1 MPPLKRTGVVRFEKE
16 GKAMQV
22 AKRLSALLALLL
34 AAVLTGAG
42 VSAQT
47 PSKPKISFVYVGPIG
62 DHGWSYQHHKGLEAI
77 KQEFGDKITTS
88 YVENVPEGPDAERV
102 IDQLAATGSNLIFT
116 TSFGFMN
123 PTIKVAARHPN
134 VKFEHATGF
143 KQAPNVATYN
153 ARFYEGRHVIG
164 LIAGKMTKTN
174 TIGYIGSFPIP
185 EVVMGINAAYLAAK
199 SVNPNVKFKVVWV
212 STWFD
217 PGKEAAAAK
226 ALVDQ
231 GADILMQHTDS
242 PAAMKYAEEKG
253 VMAFGQASDMAPF
266 GRNAQLTAIVDDWN
280 PYYLRRV
287 KALLDGTWKTGD
299 VWDGL
304 AQGTVVLAPWSPK
317 IPADV
322 VKLAET
328 ARDNIAKGV
337 LHPFT
342 GPIKRQDGSLWLK
355 DGERASDKDLL
366 AMNFYVEGLEGALP
380 K

>member
-1 MPPLKRTGVVRFEKE
+1 MKAILKGLVLASAIMA
-16 GKAMQV
+16 GSAV
-22 AKRLSALLALLL
+22 APDE
-34 AAVLTGAG
+34 AA
-42 VSAQT
+42 AQA
-47 PSKPKISFVYVGPIG
+47 KPKVSFVYVGPIG
-62 DHGWSYQHHKGLEAI
+62 DHGWSYQHHQGLLALQ
-77 KQEFGDKITTS
+77 KEFGDKIETS
-88 YVENVPEGPDAERV
+88 YVENVSEGPDAERV
-102 IDQLAATGSNLIFT
+102 IDQLAQTGSSLIFT

-143 KQAPNVATYN
+143 KTAPNVAIYN

-174 TIGYIGSFPIP
+174 VVGYIGSFPIP

-217 PGKEAAAAK
+217 PAKESDAAK

-231 GADILMQHTDS
+231 GADVLMQHTDS

-253 VMAFGQASDMAPF
+253 IYAFGQASNMAAF
-266 GRNAQLTAIVDDWN
+266 GPNAQLTSIIDDWN
-280 PYYLRRV
+280 PYYIRRV

-299 VWDGL
+299 VWDGM
-304 AQGTVVLAPWSPK
+304 AQGTVVMAPWSKKLPE
-317 IPADV
+317 DV

-328 ARDNIAKGV
+328 ARDEIIKGTR
-337 LHPFT
+337 HPFT
-342 GPIKRQDGSLWLK
+342 GPIKKQDGSEWLK
-355 DGERASDKDLL
+355 AGEKAPDKDLL
-366 AMNFYVEGLEGALP
+366 SMNFYVEGMEGALP

>member
-1 MPPLKRTGVVRFEKE
+1 MRPMLSRPSLP
-16 GKAMQV
+16 
-22 AKRLSALLALLL
+22 RLGLLITAGLIAV
-34 AAVLTGAG
+34 AAVLAGAPAF
-42 VSAQT
+42 AQN
-47 PSKPKISFVYVGPIG
+47 KAKISFVYVGPIG
-62 DHGWSYQHHKGLEAI
+62 DHGWSYQHHQGLLAI
-77 KQEFGDKITTS
+77 KKEFGDKVETS
-88 YVENVPEGPDAERV
+88 YVENVSEGPDAERV
-102 IDQLAATGSNLIFT
+102 IDQLAATGSTMIFT

-123 PTIKVAARHPN
+123 PTVKVAARYPN

-174 TIGYIGSFPIP
+174 TVGYIGSFPIP

-199 SVNPNVKFKVVWV
+199 SVNPAVKFKVVWV

-217 PGKEAAAAK
+217 PGKESAAAK

-231 GADILMQHTDS
+231 GADVLMQHTDS
-242 PAAMKYAEEKG
+242 PAPVKYAEEKG
-253 VMAFGQASDMAPF
+253 IYAFGQASDMVQF
-266 GRNAQLTAIVDDWN
+266 GPNAHLTAIVDDWN

-287 KALLDGTWKTGD
+287 KELLDGTWKTGD
-299 VWDGL
+299 VWEGL
-304 AQGTVVLAPWSPK
+304 KERAVVMSPWSKK

-322 VKLAET
+322 VTLAEK
-328 ARDNIAKGV
+328 ARDGIIAGT

-342 GPIKRQDGSLWLK
+342 GPINKQDGSPWLK
-355 DGERASDKDLL
+355 AGEKATDKDLNS
-366 AMNFYVEGLEGALP
+366 MNFYVEGMEGALP